1 MKEPPDLNR
10 GSSPIAR
17 ISSWLFN
24 HRILRR
30 ILIGF
35 VALITIIALVYAE
48 EDWRGRRAWEKYKR
62 KLADMGELW
71 DWSAFIPPPA
81 PDDQNIFKAPKMSEW
96 FLDRRPIYEAP
107 LDHPITNDFALRLSN
122 GNSTIEITSV
132 PEAKRYLTWSDQFQ
146 ADFDTIAQGL
156 NRTSARIMDDYSHP
170 FFIHLP
176 NAVTAREVVIT
187 LEQRAKCHLILGQ
200 TDKAWRELTLMNDL
214 RRLVDGQVNFLTTEG
229 DWMIR
234 GIINHSLPVI
244 ARGLESHAWQAPK
257 LLLLQDRLKNSDVIA
272 QHARALRCGR
282 SLLLFSTE
290 ETGEFLQ
297 ALRAQRIAAGISSWA
312 AFKRH
317 PEVVLFSI
325 APHGVLQQLFIHK
338 SEDFQRMIDVF
349 SPTNGIVRP
358 GDVSRASA
366 WWKRAQEGTPAL
378 LRIQT
383 LINEGQIACAL
394 ERYRIANGEYPEA
407 LDSLV
412 PEFMQQL
419 PRDIVNGAPLKYR
432 RSENGKFL
440 LYSLGWNG
448 TDEGGKD
455 VSDWSH
461 QESLKNGDWTWISR
475 P

>member
-1 MKEPPDLNR
+1 
-10 GSSPIAR
+10 
-17 ISSWLFN
+17 
-24 HRILRR
+24 
-30 ILIGF
+30 
-35 VALITIIALVYAE
+35 
-48 EDWRGRRAWEKYKR
+48 
-62 KLADMGELW
+62 
-71 DWSAFIPPPA
+71 
-81 PDDQNIFKAPKMSEW
+81 
-96 FLDRRPIYEAP
+96 
-107 LDHPITNDFALRLSN
+107 
-122 GNSTIEITSV
+122 
-132 PEAKRYLTWSDQFQ
+132 
-146 ADFDTIAQGL
+146 
-156 NRTSARIMDDYSHP
+156 
-170 FFIHLP
+170 
-176 NAVTAREVVIT
+176 
-187 LEQRAKCHLILGQ
+187 
-200 TDKAWRELTLMNDL
+200 
-214 RRLVDGQVNFLTTEG
+214 
-229 DWMIR
+229 
-234 GIINHSLPVI
+234 
-244 ARGLESHAWQAPK
+244 
-257 LLLLQDRLKNSDVIA
+257 
-272 QHARALRCGR
+272 
-282 SLLLFSTE
+282 
-290 ETGEFLQ
+290 
-297 ALRAQRIAAGISSWA
+297 
-312 AFKRH
+312 
-317 PEVVLFSI
+317 
-325 APHGVLQQLFIHK
+325 
-338 SEDFQRMIDVF
+338 MIDVF